1 MKMHFSKLIKTPGV
15 VITQPPVKNDTTNDN
30 NSEAFEQIL
39 DILKQNQSSVVST
52 NNIEEDTNLDDEEI
66 NDVLSMLLEFQD
78 KYFTDIPLS
87 RDLCK
92 KFMWN
97 IPKNVYKAAVKARN
111 YGYDFINPLILF
123 YVFCV
128 DEPDFAIGKFMHILL
143 NALTDEDYAVIES
156 KASEYDFAYNE
167 EGYDEEDNGSDT
179 EDSDSV

>member
-1 MKMHFSKLIKTPGV
+1 MHFSKLIKTPGV
-15 VITQPPVKNDTTNDN
+15 VIAQPPVKNDTTGDNDK
-30 NSEAFEQIL
+30 AFEQIL
-39 DILKQNQSSVVST
+39 DILKQNQNSVVSI
-52 NNIEEDTNLDDEEI
+52 NNVEEDTNLDDEEI

-143 NALTDEDYAVIES
+143 NAMTDEDYSVIES

-167 EGYDEEDNGSDT
+167 GEDDYSDV
-179 EDSDSV
+179 EDTDII

>member
-15 VITQPPVKNDTTNDN
+15 VIAQPPVKNDTTGDNDK
-30 NSEAFEQIL
+30 AFEQIL
-39 DILKQNQSSVVST
+39 DILKQNQNSVVSI
-52 NNIEEDTNLDDEEI
+52 NNVEEDTNLDDEEI

-78 KYFTDIPLS
+78 KYFTDVPLS

-143 NALTDEDYAVIES
+143 NAMTDEDYSVIES

-167 EGYDEEDNGSDT
+167 GEDDYNDVEDT
-179 EDSDSV
+179 DII

>member
-1 MKMHFSKLIKTPGV
+1 MHFSKLIKTPGV
-15 VITQPPVKNDTTNDN
+15 VIAQPPVKNDTTGDNDK
-30 NSEAFEQIL
+30 AFEQIL
-39 DILKQNQSSVVST
+39 DILKQNQNSVVSI
-52 NNIEEDTNLDDEEI
+52 NNVEEDTNLDDEEI

-78 KYFTDIPLS
+78 KYFTDVPLS

-143 NALTDEDYAVIES
+143 NAMTDEDYSVIES

-167 EGYDEEDNGSDT
+167 GEDDYSDV
-179 EDSDSV
+179 EDTDII

>member
-1 MKMHFSKLIKTPGV
+1 MHFSKLIKTPGV
-15 VITQPPVKNDTTNDN
+15 VITQPPVKNDTTGDNDK
-30 NSEAFEQIL
+30 AFEQIL
-39 DILKQNQSSVVST
+39 DILKQNQNSVVST
-52 NNIEEDTNLDDEEI
+52 NNVEEDTNLDDEEI

-143 NALTDEDYAVIES
+143 NAMTDEDYSVIES

-167 EGYDEEDNGSDT
+167 EDDDDV
-179 EDSDSV
+179 EDSDII

>member
-30 NSEAFEQIL
+30 NKAFEQIL
-39 DILKQNQSSVVST
+39 DILKQNQNSVVST
-52 NNIEEDTNLDDEEI
+52 NNVEEDTNLDDEEI

-143 NALTDEDYAVIES
+143 NAMTDEDYSVIES

-167 EGYDEEDNGSDT
+167 GEDDYSDV
-179 EDSDSV
+179 EDTDII

>member
-1 MKMHFSKLIKTPGV
+1 MHFSKLIKTPGV
-15 VITQPPVKNDTTNDN
+15 VITQPPVKNDTTGDNDK
-30 NSEAFEQIL
+30 AFEQIL
-39 DILKQNQSSVVST
+39 DILKQNQNSVVSI
-52 NNIEEDTNLDDEEI
+52 NNVEEDTNLDDEEI

-78 KYFTDIPLS
+78 KYFTDVPLS

-143 NALTDEDYAVIES
+143 NAMTDEDYSVIES

-167 EGYDEEDNGSDT
+167 GEDEDDYSDVEDTDII
-179 EDSDSV
+179 

>member
-1 MKMHFSKLIKTPGV
+1 MHFSKLIKTPGV

-30 NSEAFEQIL
+30 NKAFEQIL
-39 DILKQNQSSVVST
+39 DILKQNQNSVVST
-52 NNIEEDTNLDDEEI
+52 NNVEEDTNLDDEEI

-143 NALTDEDYAVIES
+143 NAMTDEDYSVIES

-167 EGYDEEDNGSDT
+167 GEDDYSDV
-179 EDSDSV
+179 EDTDII

>member
-15 VITQPPVKNDTTNDN
+15 VITQPPVKNDTTSDN
-30 NSEAFEQIL
+30 GKAFEQIL
-39 DILKQNQSSVVST
+39 DILKQNQNSVVST
-52 NNIEEDTNLDDEEI
+52 NNVKEDTNLDDEEI

-143 NALTDEDYAVIES
+143 NAMTDEDYSVIES

-167 EGYDEEDNGSDT
+167 GEDDYNDVEDT
-179 EDSDSV
+179 DII

>member
-1 MKMHFSKLIKTPGV
+1 MHFSKLIKTPGV
-15 VITQPPVKNDTTNDN
+15 VITQPPVKNDTTGDN
-30 NSEAFEQIL
+30 NNKEAFEQIL
-39 DILKQNQSSVVST
+39 DILKQNQNSVVST
-52 NNIEEDTNLDDEEI
+52 NNVEEDTNLDDEEI

-143 NALTDEDYAVIES
+143 NAMTDEDYSVIES

-167 EGYDEEDNGSDT
+167 GEDDYSDV
-179 EDSDSV
+179 EDTDII

>member
-1 MKMHFSKLIKTPGV
+1 M
-15 VITQPPVKNDTTNDN
+15 
-30 NSEAFEQIL
+30 
-39 DILKQNQSSVVST
+39 DILKQNQNSVVST
-52 NNIEEDTNLDDEEI
+52 NNVEEDTNLDDEEI

-143 NALTDEDYAVIES
+143 NAMTDEDYSVIES

-167 EGYDEEDNGSDT
+167 GEDDCSDV
-179 EDSDSV
+179 EDTDII

>member
-15 VITQPPVKNDTTNDN
+15 VITQPPVKNDTTGDNDK
-30 NSEAFEQIL
+30 AFEQIL
-39 DILKQNQSSVVST
+39 DILKQNQNSVVST
-52 NNIEEDTNLDDEEI
+52 NNVEEDTNLDDEEI

-143 NALTDEDYAVIES
+143 NAMTDEDYSVIES

-167 EGYDEEDNGSDT
+167 GEDDYSDV
-179 EDSDSV
+179 EDTDII

>member
-1 MKMHFSKLIKTPGV
+1 MHFSKLIKTPGV
-15 VITQPPVKNDTTNDN
+15 VITQPPVKNDTTGDNDK
-30 NSEAFEQIL
+30 AFEQIL
-39 DILKQNQSSVVST
+39 DILKQNQNSVVST
-52 NNIEEDTNLDDEEI
+52 NNVEEDTNLDDEEI

-143 NALTDEDYAVIES
+143 NAMTDEDYSVIES

-167 EGYDEEDNGSDT
+167 GEDDYSDV
-179 EDSDSV
+179 EDTDII